1 MNTLRVISERN
12 YDPKVLTKHEA
23 NEQMK
28 AVLIGILQVTLVIPK
43 FPLSLYDSGAHV
55 LTIRSGL

>member
-1 MNTLRVISERN
+1 MNTLKVISETN
-12 YDPKVLTKHEA
+12 YDPKFLTRYEA

-28 AVLIGILQVTLVIPK
+28 AVLMGILQVTLGIPK
-43 FPLSLYDSGAHV
+43 FPTSLYDPGVHV